1 MNSLSLLLAVFAL
14 IDPNAAFN
22 RPMSTSPSLFLDTRT
37 SCKWMNCRG
46 RHTSQKSIVQDLVMD
61 VNDQRNNEDSNVP
74 QKESMSRRTA
84 FSRAVSALASA
95 AVVSANVQSANSKT
109 SETQSNTFVELAN
122 GGGKFPLA
130 AFGLQIYD
138 DETARKLTLIALE
151 AGYRNFFASV
161 LAGNQRGFARAIKES
176 GVPRDELFICG
187 SVVSNRAV
195 GFDKAR
201 AATTKGWKENV
212 AAFGV
217 GGIEYLDQIM
227 LDYPGRDRD
236 SIRGQWRAFEDM
248 HALGLARTLA
258 VSNFS
263 PAQLDAVLAD
273 PDATVR
279 PAVNQLPLSVVYHP
293 GGAAETV
300 EENRRR
306 GVLVQAWAPLG
317 GSVGGF
323 PPAARSTCAAI
334 GARYGKSAAQV
345 PIVTLPDA
353 AADATSLMIA
363 CPAPAAGA
371 GKSKGR
377 PAGGAAVGAGAR
389 RGLCDADAAARA
401 PGRGPGRL
409 RLPPRPRGGAARP
422 RASSRTLVRL

>member
-1 MNSLSLLLAVFAL
+1 
-14 IDPNAAFN
+14 
-22 RPMSTSPSLFLDTRT
+22 
-37 SCKWMNCRG
+37 
-46 RHTSQKSIVQDLVMD
+46 
-61 VNDQRNNEDSNVP
+61 
-74 QKESMSRRTA
+74 MSRRTA

-363 CPAPAAGA
+363 CTSDCAYDFGGGAAKHKRAPAAGI
-371 GKSKGR
+371 GKSTGR

-409 RLPPRPRGGAARP
+409 RLPTRPRGGAARL
-422 RASSRTLVRL
+422 RASSP